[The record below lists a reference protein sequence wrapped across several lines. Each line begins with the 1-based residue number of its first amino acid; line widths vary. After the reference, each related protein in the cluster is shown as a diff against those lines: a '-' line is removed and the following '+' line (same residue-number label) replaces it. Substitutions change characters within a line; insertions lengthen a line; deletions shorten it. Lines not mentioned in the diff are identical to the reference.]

1 VVVVPDGSDEGE
13 ESLQDA
19 YEDAVRTV
27 SAVSSRLSF
36 TPVE

>member
-19 YEDAVRTV
+19 YEDALRTV
-27 SAVSSRLSF
+27 RRVVEAELH
-36 TPVE
+36 PVE